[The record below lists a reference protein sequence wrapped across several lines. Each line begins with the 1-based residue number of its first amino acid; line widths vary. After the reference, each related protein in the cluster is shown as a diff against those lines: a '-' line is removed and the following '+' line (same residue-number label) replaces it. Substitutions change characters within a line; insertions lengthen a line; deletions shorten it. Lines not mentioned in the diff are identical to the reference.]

1 MATSYTDQFY
11 FIDASAPPAAGT
23 PIAFSLLSIT
33 DQNDDGDFDR
43 FNNDSVSGL
52 DIRRSWPGDTITVN
66 VPGVGNVTYTGTTF
80 ELQGGGAVFTPTD
93 GQVLRNGTFVSSTF
107 VSSQGPMLASQL
119 GPACFTEGTRIAV
132 PGGEVPVE
140 TLTPGD
146 LVETLDHGPQ
156 PLRWIGRA
164 KVRGVGALAPVRF
177 ATGALGNVRP
187 LYLSPQHRVLQRGW
201 RADLHFGSPEVL
213 AAALH
218 LVNGHDATRAPC
230 RDVVYFHLLFDR
242 HEILCAE
249 GAAVES
255 LLPSA
260 EAIER
265 DPALAAEIRAVFP
278 ELMARPLSRRPRAA
292 RPVVPPRH
300 APVLQRSR
308 PGIRRRT

>member
-1 MATSYTDQFY
+1 MATSYTDQF
-11 FIDASAPPAAGT
+11 FAIDASVPPAVGT
-23 PIAFSLLSIT
+23 PITFSLLTIT

-43 FNNDSVSGL
+43 FNNDSVNGA

-80 ELQGGGAVFTPTD
+80 ELQGGGVVFTPTD
-93 GQVLRNGTFVSSTF
+93 GQVLMNGTFVSSTF
-107 VSSQGPMLASQL
+107 VNTQGPTLATEL
-119 GPACFTEGTRIAV
+119 GPACLVIGTRIAV
-132 PGGEVPVE
+132 PGGEVAVE
-140 TLTPGD
+140 TLRPGD

-156 PLRWIGRA
+156 PLRWAGRE
-164 KVRGVGALAPVRF
+164 KVRGVGPLAPVRF
-177 ATGALGNVRP
+177 AAGTLDNARP

-201 RADLHFGSPEVL
+201 RADLHFGADEVL

-218 LVNGHDATRAPC
+218 LVNGVDVTRAPC
-230 RDVVYFHLLFDR
+230 RELVYVHLLFDR
-242 HEILCAE
+242 HEIIRAE
-249 GAAVES
+249 GAPVES

-260 EAIER
+260 RAIER

-278 ELMARPLSRRPRAA
+278 ELLSLPAADRPRAA

-308 PGIRRRT
+308 TAVRRRT